1 MSVSSEQQ
9 TNVSKREIV
18 STRLIDAS
26 RDLVFKAWTDPH
38 HLVQWWGPK
47 GFTNT
52 FHEFEPTPG
61 GRWRFVM
68 HGPDGRDYQ
77 NESVFAE
84 VVRPER
90 VVFDHISGPTFRLTA
105 TFNDEDGKTRV
116 TFRQQFETAAE
127 CAKVKLFAAP
137 ANEENLD
144 KLEAELRRMKGQ

>member
-1 MSVSSEQQ
+1 MSVSSEQP
-9 TNVSKREIV
+9 TNVSEREIV

-52 FHEFEPTPG
+52 FHEFEPRPG

-90 VVFDHISGPTFRLTA
+90 IVFDHISGP
-105 TFNDEDGKTRV
+105 
-116 TFRQQFETAAE
+116 Q
-127 CAKVKLFAAP
+127 LFASRLPLTMTTARLELLFVSSLRPQQSAP
-137 ANEENLD
+137 RSSSSL
-144 KLEAELRRMKGQ
+144 LRQMKRTWTS